1 MSTCAALGGSL
12 SMQLVFAGLRGR
24 RGTLSPTFR
33 VSAFAGSRSPFPRPP
48 ARREAWPFCGAFAAL
63 FHGSWRRATSGI
75 AALFFAQGVEEES
88 FPEGSTTRHRDSG
101 AWKGNSFNKGHA
113 CIHGKG
119 FRGTPLLHTL
129 TKISN
134 AHSTAKLLGHVLPAG
149 PIAHCGSQR
158 LKWSWGA
165 AAGKDCRKSPYER
178 H

>member
-1 MSTCAALGGSL
+1 MEPPRGCCAEIQ
-12 SMQLVFAGLRGR
+12 QLPDFLPVGDNVCINVAHLQ
-24 RGTLSPTFR
+24 
-33 VSAFAGSRSPFPRPP
+33 P
-48 ARREAWPFCGAFAAL
+48 A
-63 FHGSWRRATSGI
+63 
-75 AALFFAQGVEEES
+75 
-88 FPEGSTTRHRDSG
+88 HRDSG

>member
-1 MSTCAALGGSL
+1 MKGVAGIAEWLMHPQPL
-12 SMQLVFAGLRGR
+12 FA
-24 RGTLSPTFR
+24 
-33 VSAFAGSRSPFPRPP
+33 SRTQPP
-48 ARREAWPFCGAFAAL
+48 A
-63 FHGSWRRATSGI
+63 SWRRATSGI

-134 AHSTAKLLGHVLPAG
+134 AHSTAKLGHVLPAG

>member
-1 MSTCAALGGSL
+1 MTPFEFVGIDFFCTMKG
-12 SMQLVFAGLRGR
+12 VAGIAEWLMHPEP
-24 RGTLSPTFR
+24 LL
-33 VSAFAGSRSPFPRPP
+33 ASRTQPP
-48 ARREAWPFCGAFAAL
+48 A
-63 FHGSWRRATSGI
+63 SWRRATSGI